1 VLRKLLALTLF
12 TVLVFVAGL
21 PLAQPAFA
29 SGPQISIQGKNFYKD
44 GKPWILKGIDVETF
58 AKPQSLRAKDTWAMG
73 TRNWWGAPELN
84 AIRSNLGVDTLRITI
99 SQAGLDPQ
107 SPNYDP
113 NYLSE
118 IQKGVRLGQAY
129 DFVVILDMNAQQD
142 ETQELA
148 CMPSKSTIRA
158 WKTIAPYF
166 IHDRV
171 MLELFNEPCK
181 SWNEQNKALWAQSM
195 QALIDNVRGL
205 GSTNILLLDG
215 LWFARSTNGLLQ
227 LVHES
232 IPNHLALAAHPY
244 FVKDAFVTEK
254 QWHDQFGA
262 SAAQYP
268 LIITEW
274 NATSTNGCVDST
286 TPEIALLLMR
296 YLESLH
302 VGLIGWGLDSN
313 YGKLVK
319 DHTKYDPTDYSTF
332 TDCSKTPGI
341 AGGGRLLADF
351 PND

>member
-1 VLRKLLALTLF
+1 ML
-12 TVLVFVAGL
+12 
-21 PLAQPAFA
+21 
-29 SGPQISIQGKNFYKD
+29 Y
-44 GKPWILKGIDVETF
+44 E
-58 AKPQSLRAKDTWAMG
+58 
-73 TRNWWGAPELN
+73 
-84 AIRSNLGVDTLRITI
+84 AILGVDTLRITI
-99 SQAGLDPQ
+99 SQAGLDPK

-148 CMPSKSTIRA
+148 CMPSESTIRA
-158 WKTIAPYF
+158 WKTIAPSF

-171 MLELFNEPCK
+171 VLELFNEPCK

-195 QALIDNVRGL
+195 QALVNSVRGL

-215 LWFARSTNGLLQ
+215 LWYARSTNGLLP
-227 LVHES
+227 LVHDT
-232 IPNHLALAAHPY
+232 IPNHFALAAHPY
-244 FVKDAFVTEK
+244 FVKDVFVTEK

-286 TPEIALLLMR
+286 TPEIALSLMR

-319 DHTKYDPTDYSTF
+319 DHTKYEPTDYSTF
-332 TDCSKTPGI
+332 IDCSKTPGI
-341 AGGGRLLADF
+341 AGGGKLLANF
-351 PND
+351 PKD